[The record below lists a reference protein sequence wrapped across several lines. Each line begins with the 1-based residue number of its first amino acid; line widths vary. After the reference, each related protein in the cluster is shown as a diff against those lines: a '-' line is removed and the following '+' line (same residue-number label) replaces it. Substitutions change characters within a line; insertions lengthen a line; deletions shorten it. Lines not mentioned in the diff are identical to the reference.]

1 MKYRLLP
8 LFYFFISYSIYS
20 QTPLFIPDTL
30 SGHEINLSIKE
41 GSHSFYASHNTSTI
55 GYNGNLLGP
64 TIILHK
70 GQSVQMNVANEL
82 NDTTTTHWHGLHVSP
97 QNDGSPHNLI
107 MANTTWSPKFEVMDK
122 AATYWYHPHLHGKTM
137 KQVIQGAAGM
147 IIVRDDEESKL
158 HLPRT
163 YGVDDI
169 PLIMQWRT
177 FDTNKQ
183 IVLDDEADNVAM
195 VNGTINGVLE
205 VPAQMVRFRLLNG
218 SSHRFFN
225 FAFSDNRN
233 FQIIANDESLLNKP
247 VSVKQLIVSPGE
259 RFEIIVDFKEQQ
271 GQSFF
276 INQLGKSLPNGYPGG
291 PPMGMMG
298 MNMTMGPLDNTDF
311 SLLKID
317 VKAPTLH
324 AIKEISSSLT
334 TNDMINES
342 SATTRNFQLRGLPMM
357 SMTNFTINSEQYDH
371 EKINFKVKKDDVMI
385 WNITNQS
392 MMPHPWHIHG
402 NYFYIKS
409 INGQAPPA
417 YMKGRKDVVT
427 IPPMNGS
434 AQIVMKYEDFADSEM
449 PYMYHCHILSH
460 EDGGMM
466 GQFMVE
472 DRTSSVA
479 ENSVDEYLKTT
490 FDGDQIFILSMK
502 GEQIDDIRLFN
513 QMGQLVLRSSEVS
526 DRTSLP
532 IKNIVSGIYI
542 VSVSI
547 GKKVL
552 NKKIFIF

>member
-1 MKYRLLP
+1 
-8 LFYFFISYSIYS
+8 
-20 QTPLFIPDTL
+20 
-30 SGHEINLSIKE
+30 
-41 GSHSFYASHNTSTI
+41 
-55 GYNGNLLGP
+55 
-64 TIILHK
+64 
-70 GQSVQMNVANEL
+70 
-82 NDTTTTHWHGLHVSP
+82 
-97 QNDGSPHNLI
+97 
-107 MANTTWSPKFEVMDK
+107 
-122 AATYWYHPHLHGKTM
+122 
-137 KQVIQGAAGM
+137 
-147 IIVRDDEESKL
+147 
-158 HLPRT
+158 
-163 YGVDDI
+163 
-169 PLIMQWRT
+169 
-177 FDTNKQ
+177 
-183 IVLDDEADNVAM
+183 
-195 VNGTINGVLE
+195 
-205 VPAQMVRFRLLNG
+205 
-218 SSHRFFN
+218 
-225 FAFSDNRN
+225 
-233 FQIIANDESLLNKP
+233 
-247 VSVKQLIVSPGE
+247 
-259 RFEIIVDFKEQQ
+259 
-271 GQSFF
+271 
-276 INQLGKSLPNGYPGG
+276 
-291 PPMGMMG
+291 
-298 MNMTMGPLDNTDF
+298 
-311 SLLKID
+311 
-317 VKAPTLH
+317 
-324 AIKEISSSLT
+324 
-334 TNDMINES
+334 
-342 SATTRNFQLRGLPMM
+342 
-357 SMTNFTINSEQYDH
+357 
-371 EKINFKVKKDDVMI
+371 MI

>member
-357 SMTNFTINSEQYDH
+357 SMTNFTINNEQYDH

-490 FDGDQIFILSMK
+490 FDEDQIFILSMK

>member
-205 VPAQMVRFRLLNG
+205 VPAQMVRFRLLNS

-490 FDGDQIFILSMK
+490 FDEDQIFILSMK